1 MYSIDAEGAKE
12 RRKDLRRLRKLLRKE
27 SFAEDLEWF
36 GRKVIDSEVPRKFEI
51 AFATYLS
58 LLIRVDNRLFL
69 GRTFWNVKSPR
80 VRLVHYLL
88 MKRGYAETIIK
99 LARGAANLSE
109 QTRHHATRG
118 TPTMLREIA
127 DEYERSLKEHREK
140 IDGAPFDRNSA
151 WNMIR
156 ISNKALAKIYDI
168 IYDGTIIL
176 SWRLHNYEEL
186 LQRPTQKELER
197 EEMMPAM
204 LFLLGYRGLR
214 RRKML
219 NKFKTRPK
227 NKRKNTNWKSV

>member
-99 LARGAANLSE
+99 
-109 QTRHHATRG
+109 
-118 TPTMLREIA
+118 
-127 DEYERSLKEHREK
+127 
-140 IDGAPFDRNSA
+140 APFENGLTSQID
-151 WNMIR
+151 
-156 ISNKALAKIYDI
+156 
-168 IYDGTIIL
+168 
-176 SWRLHNYEEL
+176 
-186 LQRPTQKELER
+186 
-197 EEMMPAM
+197 
-204 LFLLGYRGLR
+204 FRGLS
-214 RRKML
+214 KAVGFEGSTTL
-219 NKFKTRPK
+219 CPSITF
-227 NKRKNTNWKSV
+227 VA